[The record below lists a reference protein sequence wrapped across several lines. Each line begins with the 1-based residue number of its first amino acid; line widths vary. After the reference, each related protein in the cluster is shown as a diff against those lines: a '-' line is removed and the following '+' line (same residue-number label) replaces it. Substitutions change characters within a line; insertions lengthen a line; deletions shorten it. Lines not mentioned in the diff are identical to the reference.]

1 MSIKKG
7 VVKKYV
13 QYGFTYIIE
22 SDESQRPQY
31 ILCQVEQLLLS
42 TRKTKKTISKGAW

>member
-13 QYGFTYIIE
+13 QYGFTNIIE
-22 SDESQRPQY
+22 RPQY
-31 ILCQVEQLLLS
+31 ILPQVEQLLLS
-42 TRKTKKTISKGAW
+42 TGKTIRTISKGAWR